1 MFFGKSLPF
10 NPEQDIPSLA
20 GKVILVTGANIG
32 LGRFVD
38 GARGQP
44 DQRRLVA
51 GVFQDALLAQADV
64 GAGHARALVWVYNL
78 PSNTRAG
85 RYTI

>member
-1 MFFGKSLPF
+1 MGARFEL
-10 NPEQDIPSLA
+10 LA
-20 GKVILVTGANIG
+20 DLVCRG
-32 LGRFVD
+32 LRFVD

-64 GAGHARALVWVYNL
+64 GAGH
-78 PSNTRAG
+78 
-85 RYTI
+85 